1 MRIYQGRHNHNEGL
15 TQMLTNTEQRL
26 TAIREWLAQNNIDAL
41 LVPHEDEYLG
51 EYVPAH
57 NERLHWLT
65 GFTGSAGAA
74 VITQDKAAI
83 FVDGRY
89 TVQVTKEVPATLF
102 EYRHLIEEP
111 ALDWILESLPAQSKV
126 AIDPRMH
133 NANWLNQA
141 QAKLSAKHELAIL
154 ENNPIDELWSDRP
167 SPVVSQMIL
176 MPTESVG
183 QSSESKRKQIAE
195 IVVKAGADSAI
206 ITALDSVAWLLNI
219 RGLDVSRLPV
229 LLSHAILHSDAS
241 VEFFLDP
248 SRIPAEFDSH
258 VGQGVSVHHPESLQQ
273 QVEALSGKKVLVD
286 PVTSNSW
293 FKLVL
298 QNSGAEVISQADPC
312 LMPKAAKNAVEI
324 SGMKA
329 CHIRD
334 GVAMVK
340 FLTWLDAEVAVGN
353 LHNEAVLSD
362 TLEQFRREDPT
373 LKDLSFDTISAAGS
387 NAAMCHYN
395 HENQPKPGQLEM
407 NTLYLVDSGGQYLDG
422 TTDITRTIAI
432 GQPSKE
438 MIKQFTL
445 ALKGHIGV
453 ARARFPKGTRGYQ
466 IDTLARQHL
475 WAEGYDYDHGTGHGV
490 GHFLSVH
497 EGPQSISKR
506 QIDVPLVEGM
516 VLSNEPGYYRADAF
530 GIRIENLELV
540 VEIPTNGDFPVLT
553 FESLTRCPIDQR
565 NINVDMLTRPELAWL
580 NEYHEKVWNDISP
593 LVEGDVKEWL
603 RSATQPLTHS

>member
-1 MRIYQGRHNHNEGL
+1 
-15 TQMLTNTEQRL
+15 MLTTTEQRL
-26 TAIREWLAQNNIDAL
+26 TAIREWLAQHQIDAL

-74 VITQDKAAI
+74 VITQEKAAI

-89 TVQVTKEVPATLF
+89 TVQVTKQVPAELF

-111 ALDWILESLPAQSKV
+111 ALDWIKENVANGASI

-133 NANWLNQA
+133 SSAWLNAA
-141 QAKLSAKHELAIL
+141 QAKLAGAFELKIL
-154 ENNPIDELWSDRP
+154 DTNPIDQIWHDRP
-167 SPVVSQMIL
+167 EPFVSEVRL
-176 MPTESVG
+176 MPTDAVG
-183 QSSESKRKQIAE
+183 QSSESKRKEVAE
-195 IVVKAGADSAI
+195 LIKQAGADSAI
-206 ITALDSVAWLLNI
+206 ITALDSVCWLLNV

-248 SRIPAEFDSH
+248 ARLPADFESH
-258 VGQGVSVHHPESLQQ
+258 VGPGLSVHAPDQLQSRL
-273 QVEALSGKKVLVD
+273 EALQGKQVLLD
-286 PVTSNSW
+286 PAISNAW

-298 QNSGAEVISQADPC
+298 QNSGASVVSAADPC
-312 LMPKAAKNAVEI
+312 LMPKAAKNDVEI
-324 SGMKA
+324 AGMKA

-334 GVAMVK
+334 GVAMTK
-340 FLTWLDAEVAVGN
+340 FLCWLDSEVASGN
-353 LHNEAVLSD
+353 LHNEATLSD
-362 TLEQFRREDPT
+362 KLERFRKEDPT
-373 LKDLSFDTISAAGS
+373 LMDLSFDTISAAGS

-395 HENQPKPGQLEM
+395 HENQPEPGQLEM
-407 NTLYLVDSGGQYLDG
+407 DTLYLVDSGGQYLDG

-432 GQPSKE
+432 GQPSDE

-453 ARARFPKGTRGYQ
+453 ARARFPKSTRGYQ

-497 EGPQSISKR
+497 EGPASISKKHV
-506 QIDVPLVEGM
+506 DVPLLEGM

-540 VEIPTNGDFPVLT
+540 VEKQTSGDFPVLA
-553 FESLTRCPIDQR
+553 FESLTRCPIDTR
-565 NINVDMLTRPELAWL
+565 NINVNMLTRPELAWL
-580 NEYHEKVWNDISP
+580 NDYHQKVWDDISP
-593 LVEGDVKEWL
+593 LVEGEVKEWL
-603 RSATQPLTHS
+603 RAATQPLTHA

>member
-1 MRIYQGRHNHNEGL
+1 
-15 TQMLTNTEQRL
+15 MLTTTEQRL
-26 TAIREWLAQNNIDAL
+26 AAIREWLVQHDIDAL

-57 NERLHWLT
+57 NERLQWLT

-74 VITQDKAAI
+74 VITKDKAAM

-89 TVQVTKEVPATLF
+89 TVQVTKEVPSDLF

-111 ALDWILESLPAQSKV
+111 ALDWVKAQLSQGQTV

-133 NANWLNQA
+133 NSAWLSMA
-141 QAKLSAKHELAIL
+141 QSKLADVLQLKVLP
-154 ENNPIDELWSDRP
+154 NNPIDELWHDRP
-167 SPVVSQMIL
+167 EPVVSDVRL
-176 MPTESVG
+176 MPTEAVG
-183 QSSESKRKQIAE
+183 QSCQSKREE
-195 IVVKAGADSAI
+195 IGKLVAQSGADSAV
-206 ITALDSVAWLLNI
+206 ITALDSVCWLLNV

-229 LLSHAILHSDAS
+229 LLSHVILHADSTL
-241 VEFFLDP
+241 EYFLDP
-248 SRIPAEFDSH
+248 ARLPQDFDQH
-258 VGQGVSVHHPESLQQ
+258 VGSGVSVHHPESLQARL
-273 QVEALSGKKVLVD
+273 EALTDKKVLVD
-286 PVTSNSW
+286 PATSNAW

-298 QNSGAEVISQADPC
+298 QNSGAQVVNAADPC
-312 LMPKAAKNAVEI
+312 LMPKAAKNATEI
-324 SGMKA
+324 AGMKA

-334 GVAMVK
+334 GVAMTK
-340 FLTWLDAEVAVGN
+340 FLCWLDAEVAAGN
-353 LHNEAVLSD
+353 LHDEATLSD
-362 TLEQFRREDPT
+362 KLESFRKQDPT
-373 LKDLSFDTISAAGS
+373 LMDLSFDTISAAGG

-395 HENQPKPGQLEM
+395 HENQPHPGQLEL

-432 GQPSKE
+432 GQPSDE

-466 IDTLARQHL
+466 VDTLARQHL

-490 GHFLSVH
+490 GHFLNVH
-497 EGPQSISKR
+497 EGPASISKR
-506 QIDVPLVEGM
+506 QIDVPLTEGM

-540 VEIPTNGDFPVLT
+540 VETQTNGDFPVLS
-553 FESLTRCPIDQR
+553 FESLTRCPIDTR
-565 NINVDMLTRPELAWL
+565 NINVDMLTKPELTWL
-580 NEYHEKVWNDISP
+580 NDYHQKVWNEISP
-593 LVEGDVKEWL
+593 LVDGEVKAWL
-603 RSATQPLTHS
+603 EKATQPLHHS

>member
-1 MRIYQGRHNHNEGL
+1 MHNETL
-15 TQMLTNTEQRL
+15 SRVN
-26 TAIREWLAQNNIDAL
+26 AIREWLVQHNIDAL

-74 VITQDKAAI
+74 VITKDKAAI

-89 TVQVTKEVPATLF
+89 TVQVTKQVPGDLF

-111 ALDWILESLPAQSKV
+111 ALDWVLDNLPTNASV

-133 NANWLNQA
+133 SSAWLDMA
-141 QAKLSAKHELAIL
+141 QAKLAGKLELNIL
-154 ENNPIDELWSDRP
+154 TNNPIDELWHDRP
-167 SPVVSQMIL
+167 APVVSDVRL
-176 MPTESVG
+176 MPTEAVG
-183 QSSESKRKQIAE
+183 QSSESKRQEIAQL
-195 IVVKAGADSAI
+195 VKKAGADSAV
-206 ITALDSVAWLLNI
+206 ITALDSICWLLNV

-229 LLSHAILHSDAS
+229 LLSHAILHSDSS
-241 VEFFLDP
+241 VEYFLDP
-248 SRIPAEFDSH
+248 ARLPADFDAH
-258 VGQGVSVHHPESLQQ
+258 VGTGVTVHHPEALQSRL
-273 QVEALSGKKVLVD
+273 EAMTGKKVLVD
-286 PVTSNSW
+286 PAISNAW

-298 QNSGAEVISQADPC
+298 QNSGASVIAAADPC

-324 SGMKA
+324 AGMKA

-334 GVAMVK
+334 GVAMSK
-340 FLTWLDAEVAVGN
+340 FLCWLDAEVAAGN
-353 LHNEAVLSD
+353 LHDEA
-362 TLEQFRREDPT
+362 TLADKLEAFRSEDPT
-373 LKDLSFDTISAAGS
+373 LMDLSFDTISAAGG

-395 HENQPKPGQLEM
+395 HENQPEPGKLEL

-432 GQPSKE
+432 GQPSQE

-497 EGPQSISKR
+497 EGPASISKK
-506 QIDVPLVEGM
+506 QIDVPLLEGM

-540 VEIPTNGDFPVLT
+540 VETPTNGDFPVLS
-553 FESLTRCPIDQR
+553 FESLTRCPIDKR

-580 NEYHEKVWNDISP
+580 NDYHQKVWDEISP

-603 RSATQPLTHS
+603 RQATLPVAHS

>member
-1 MRIYQGRHNHNEGL
+1 MHNETL
-15 TQMLTNTEQRL
+15 SRVN
-26 TAIREWLAQNNIDAL
+26 AIREWLTQHNIDAL
-41 LVPHEDEYLG
+41 LIPHEDEYLG

-89 TVQVTKEVPATLF
+89 TVQVTKQVPNELF

-111 ALDWILESLPAQSKV
+111 ALDWIQDNLTADASV

-133 NANWLNQA
+133 SSAWLDMA
-141 QAKLSAKHELAIL
+141 QAKLAGKLELNIL
-154 ENNPIDELWSDRP
+154 SSNPIDALWHDRP
-167 SPVVSQMIL
+167 APVVSDVRL
-176 MPTESVG
+176 MPTEAVG
-183 QSSESKRKQIAE
+183 QSSESKRKEIAQL
-195 IVVKAGADSAI
+195 VTKAGADSAV
-206 ITALDSVAWLLNI
+206 ITALDSICWLLNV

-229 LLSHAILHSDAS
+229 LLSHAILHADSS
-241 VEFFLDP
+241 VEYFLDP
-248 SRIPAEFDSH
+248 ARLPAEFAAH
-258 VGQGVSVHHPESLQQ
+258 VGTGVTVHHPEALQSRL
-273 QVEALSGKKVLVD
+273 EAMSGKKVLLD
-286 PVTSNSW
+286 PAISNAW

-298 QNSGAEVISQADPC
+298 QNAGASVIAAADPC
-312 LMPKAAKNAVEI
+312 LMSKAAKNEVEI
-324 SGMKA
+324 AGMKA

-334 GVAMVK
+334 GVAMSK
-340 FLTWLDAEVAVGN
+340 FLCWLDAEVATGN
-353 LHNEAVLSD
+353 LHDEA
-362 TLEQFRREDPT
+362 TLADRLEAFRKEDPT
-373 LKDLSFDTISAAGS
+373 LMDLSFDTISAAGG

-395 HENQPKPGQLEM
+395 HENQPEPGKLEL

-432 GQPSKE
+432 GQPSAE
-438 MIKQFTL
+438 MLKQFTL

-497 EGPQSISKR
+497 EGPASISKK
-506 QIDVPLVEGM
+506 QIDVPLTEGM

-540 VEIPTNGDFPVLT
+540 VETPTNGDFPVLS
-553 FESLTRCPIDQR
+553 FESLTRCPIDKR

-580 NEYHEKVWNDISP
+580 NDYHQKVWEQISP
-593 LVEGDVKEWL
+593 LVEGEVKEWL
-603 RSATQPLTHS
+603 REATLPLAYS

>member
-1 MRIYQGRHNHNEGL
+1 MHNDTLSRVN
-15 TQMLTNTEQRL
+15 
-26 TAIREWLAQNNIDAL
+26 AIREWLAQHNIDAL
-41 LVPHEDEYLG
+41 LIPHEDEYLG

-74 VITQDKAAI
+74 VITQHKAAI

-89 TVQVTKEVPATLF
+89 TVQVTKQVPNELF

-111 ALDWILESLPAQSKV
+111 ALDWIQDNLTANASV

-133 NANWLNQA
+133 SSAWLDMA
-141 QAKLSAKHELAIL
+141 QAKLAGKLELNIL
-154 ENNPIDELWSDRP
+154 SSNPIDELWHDRP
-167 SPVVSQMIL
+167 APVVSDVRL
-176 MPTESVG
+176 MPTEAVG
-183 QSSESKRKQIAE
+183 QSSESKRKEIAQL
-195 IVVKAGADSAI
+195 VAKAGADSAV
-206 ITALDSVAWLLNI
+206 ITALDSICWLLNV

-229 LLSHAILHSDAS
+229 LLSHAILHVDSS
-241 VEFFLDP
+241 VEYFLDP
-248 SRIPAEFDSH
+248 ARLPAEFAAH
-258 VGQGVSVHHPESLQQ
+258 VGTGVTVHHPEALQSRLE
-273 QVEALSGKKVLVD
+273 VMSGKKVLLD
-286 PVTSNSW
+286 PAISNAW

-298 QNSGAEVISQADPC
+298 QNAGASVIAAADPC
-312 LMPKAAKNAVEI
+312 LMPKAAKNEVEI
-324 SGMKA
+324 AGMKA

-334 GVAMVK
+334 GVAMSK
-340 FLTWLDAEVAVGN
+340 FLCWLDAEVAAGN
-353 LHNEAVLSD
+353 LHDEA
-362 TLEQFRREDPT
+362 TLADRLEAFRKEDPT
-373 LKDLSFDTISAAGS
+373 LMDLSFDTISAAGG

-395 HENQPKPGQLEM
+395 HENQPEPGKLEL

-432 GQPSKE
+432 GQPSAE

-497 EGPQSISKR
+497 EGPASISKK
-506 QIDVPLVEGM
+506 QIDVPLTEGM

-540 VEIPTNGDFPVLT
+540 VETPTNGDFPVLS
-553 FESLTRCPIDQR
+553 FESLTRCPIDKR

-580 NEYHEKVWNDISP
+580 NDYHQKVWEQISP
-593 LVEGDVKEWL
+593 LVEGEVKEWL
-603 RSATQPLTHS
+603 REATLPLAHS

>member
-1 MRIYQGRHNHNEGL
+1 MHND
-15 TQMLTNTEQRL
+15 TQSRVN
-26 TAIREWLAQNNIDAL
+26 AIREWLAQHNIDAL

-74 VITQDKAAI
+74 VITKDKAAI

-89 TVQVTKEVPATLF
+89 TVQVTKQVPADLF

-111 ALDWILESLPAQSKV
+111 ALDWIKDHLANGASV

-133 NANWLNQA
+133 NSAWLDMA
-141 QAKLSAKHELAIL
+141 QAKLAGSLELKIL
-154 ENNPIDELWSDRP
+154 DSNPIDELWHDRP
-167 SPVVSQMIL
+167 APVVSDVRL
-176 MPTESVG
+176 MATEAVG
-183 QSSESKRKQIAE
+183 QSSESKRQEIAE
-195 IVVKAGADSAI
+195 LVKKAGADSAV
-206 ITALDSVAWLLNI
+206 ITALDSICWLLNV

-229 LLSHAILHSDAS
+229 LLSHAILHSDSS
-241 VEFFLDP
+241 VEYFLDP
-248 SRIPAEFDSH
+248 ARLPAEFDAH
-258 VGQGVSVHHPESLQQ
+258 VGSGVTVHHPEALQARL
-273 QVEALSGKKVLVD
+273 ETLTGKNVLVD
-286 PVTSNSW
+286 PATSNAW

-298 QNSGAEVISQADPC
+298 QNAGASVVSKADPC
-312 LMPKAAKNAVEI
+312 LMPKAAKNPVEI
-324 SGMKA
+324 AGMKA

-334 GVAMVK
+334 GVAMSK
-340 FLTWLDAEVAVGN
+340 FLSWLDAEVVAGN
-353 LHNEAVLSD
+353 LHDEA
-362 TLEQFRREDPT
+362 TLADKLEAFRSEDPT
-373 LKDLSFDTISAAGS
+373 LMDLSFDTISAAGG

-395 HENQPKPGQLEM
+395 HENQPEPGKLEL

-432 GQPSKE
+432 GQPSQE

-497 EGPQSISKR
+497 EGPASISKK
-506 QIDVPLVEGM
+506 QIDVPLTEGM

-540 VEIPTNGDFPVLT
+540 VETPTNGDFPVLS
-553 FESLTRCPIDQR
+553 FESLTRCPIDKR

-580 NEYHEKVWNDISP
+580 NDYHQKVWDEISP
-593 LVEGDVKEWL
+593 LVESDVKEWL
-603 RSATQPLTHS
+603 RQATLPVAHS

>member
-1 MRIYQGRHNHNEGL
+1 MHNETL
-15 TQMLTNTEQRL
+15 SRVN
-26 TAIREWLAQNNIDAL
+26 AIREWLIQHNIDAL

-74 VITQDKAAI
+74 VITKDKAAI

-89 TVQVTKEVPATLF
+89 TVQVTKQVPGDLF

-111 ALDWILESLPAQSKV
+111 ALDWVLDNLPTNASV

-133 NANWLNQA
+133 SSAWLDMA
-141 QAKLSAKHELAIL
+141 QAKLAGKLELNIL
-154 ENNPIDELWSDRP
+154 TNNPIDELWHDRP
-167 SPVVSQMIL
+167 APVVSDVCL
-176 MPTESVG
+176 MPTEAVG
-183 QSSESKRKQIAE
+183 QSSESKRQEIAQL
-195 IVVKAGADSAI
+195 VKKAGADSAV
-206 ITALDSVAWLLNI
+206 ITALDSICWLLNV

-229 LLSHAILHSDAS
+229 LLSHAILHSDSS
-241 VEFFLDP
+241 VEYFLDP
-248 SRIPAEFDSH
+248 ARLPAEFDAH
-258 VGQGVSVHHPESLQQ
+258 VGSGVTVHHPEALQARL
-273 QVEALSGKKVLVD
+273 ETLTGKNVLVD
-286 PVTSNSW
+286 PATSNAW

-298 QNSGAEVISQADPC
+298 QNSGASVIAAADPC

-324 SGMKA
+324 AGMKA

-334 GVAMVK
+334 GVAMSK
-340 FLTWLDAEVAVGN
+340 FLCWLDAEVAAGN
-353 LHNEAVLSD
+353 LHDEA
-362 TLEQFRREDPT
+362 TLADKLEAFRSEDPT
-373 LKDLSFDTISAAGS
+373 LMDLSFDTISAAGG

-395 HENQPKPGQLEM
+395 HENQPEPGKLEL

-432 GQPSKE
+432 GQPSSE
-438 MIKQFTL
+438 MKKQFTL

-490 GHFLSVH
+490 GHFLGVH
-497 EGPQSISKR
+497 EGPASISKK
-506 QIDVPLVEGM
+506 QIDVPLTEGM

-540 VEIPTNGDFPVLT
+540 VETPTNGDFPVLS
-553 FESLTRCPIDQR
+553 FESLTRCPIDKR

-580 NEYHEKVWNDISP
+580 NDYHQKVWDEISP

-603 RSATQPLTHS
+603 RQATLPLAHS

>member
-1 MRIYQGRHNHNEGL
+1 MHNETL
-15 TQMLTNTEQRL
+15 SRVN
-26 TAIREWLAQNNIDAL
+26 AIREWLIQHNIDAL

-74 VITQDKAAI
+74 VITKDKAAI

-89 TVQVTKEVPATLF
+89 TVQVTKQVPGDLF

-111 ALDWILESLPAQSKV
+111 ALDWVLDNLPTNASV

-133 NANWLNQA
+133 SSAWLDMA
-141 QAKLSAKHELAIL
+141 QAKLAGKLELNIL
-154 ENNPIDELWSDRP
+154 TNNPIDELWRDRP
-167 SPVVSQMIL
+167 APVVSDVRL
-176 MPTESVG
+176 MPTEAVG
-183 QSSESKRKQIAE
+183 QSSESKRQEIAQL
-195 IVVKAGADSAI
+195 VKKAGADSAV
-206 ITALDSVAWLLNI
+206 ITALDSICWLLNV

-229 LLSHAILHSDAS
+229 LLSHAILHSDSS
-241 VEFFLDP
+241 VEYFLDP
-248 SRIPAEFDSH
+248 ARQPADFDAH
-258 VGQGVSVHHPESLQQ
+258 VGTGVTVHHPEALQSRL
-273 QVEALSGKKVLVD
+273 EAMTGKKVLVD
-286 PVTSNSW
+286 PAISNAW

-298 QNSGAEVISQADPC
+298 QNSGASVIAAADPC

-324 SGMKA
+324 AGMKA

-334 GVAMVK
+334 GVTMSK
-340 FLTWLDAEVAVGN
+340 FLCWLDAEVAAGN
-353 LHNEAVLSD
+353 LHDEA
-362 TLEQFRREDPT
+362 TLADKLEAFRSEDPK
-373 LKDLSFDTISAAGS
+373 LMDLSFDTISAAGG

-395 HENQPKPGQLEM
+395 HENQPEPGKLEL

-432 GQPSKE
+432 GQPSSE
-438 MIKQFTL
+438 MKKQFTL

-497 EGPQSISKR
+497 EGPASISKK
-506 QIDVPLVEGM
+506 QIDVPLTEGM

-540 VEIPTNGDFPVLT
+540 VETPTNGDFPVLS
-553 FESLTRCPIDQR
+553 FESLTRCPIDKR

-580 NEYHEKVWNDISP
+580 NDYHQKVWDEISP

-603 RSATQPLTHS
+603 RQATLPVAHS

>member
-1 MRIYQGRHNHNEGL
+1 MHND
-15 TQMLTNTEQRL
+15 TQSRVN
-26 TAIREWLAQNNIDAL
+26 AIREWLAQHNIDAL

-74 VITQDKAAI
+74 VITKDKAAI

-89 TVQVTKEVPATLF
+89 TVQVTKQVPADLF

-111 ALDWILESLPAQSKV
+111 ALDWIKDHLANGASV

-133 NANWLNQA
+133 NSAWLDMA
-141 QAKLSAKHELAIL
+141 QAKLAGTLELKIL
-154 ENNPIDELWSDRP
+154 DSNPIDELWHDRP
-167 SPVVSQMIL
+167 APVVSDVRL
-176 MPTESVG
+176 MATETVG
-183 QSSESKRKQIAE
+183 QSSESKRQEIAE
-195 IVVKAGADSAI
+195 LVKKAGADSAV
-206 ITALDSVAWLLNI
+206 ITALDSICWLLNV

-229 LLSHAILHSDAS
+229 LLSHAILHSDSS
-241 VEFFLDP
+241 VEYFLDP
-248 SRIPAEFDSH
+248 ARLPAEFDAH
-258 VGQGVSVHHPESLQQ
+258 VGAGVTVHHPEALQARL
-273 QVEALSGKKVLVD
+273 ENLTGKNVLVD
-286 PVTSNSW
+286 PATSNAW

-298 QNSGAEVISQADPC
+298 QNAGASVVSKADPC

-324 SGMKA
+324 AGMKA

-334 GVAMVK
+334 GVAMSK
-340 FLTWLDAEVAVGN
+340 FLSWLDAEVVAGN
-353 LHNEAVLSD
+353 LHDEA
-362 TLEQFRREDPT
+362 TLADKLEAFRSEDPI
-373 LKDLSFDTISAAGS
+373 LMDLSFDTISAAGG

-395 HENQPKPGQLEM
+395 HENQPEPGKLEL

-432 GQPSKE
+432 GQPSQE

-497 EGPQSISKR
+497 EGPASISKK
-506 QIDVPLVEGM
+506 QIDVPLTEGM

-540 VEIPTNGDFPVLT
+540 VETPTNGDFPVLS
-553 FESLTRCPIDQR
+553 FESLTRCPIDKR

-580 NEYHEKVWNDISP
+580 NDYHQKVWDEISP

-603 RSATQPLTHS
+603 RQATLPVAHS

>member
-1 MRIYQGRHNHNEGL
+1 MHNDTLSRVN
-15 TQMLTNTEQRL
+15 
-26 TAIREWLAQNNIDAL
+26 AIREWLTQHNIDAL
-41 LVPHEDEYLG
+41 LIPHEDEYLG

-89 TVQVTKEVPATLF
+89 TVQVTKQVPSELF

-111 ALDWILESLPAQSKV
+111 ALDWIQDNLITNASV

-133 NANWLNQA
+133 SSAWLDMA
-141 QAKLSAKHELAIL
+141 QAKLAGKLELNIL
-154 ENNPIDELWSDRP
+154 SSNPIDELWHDRP
-167 SPVVSQMIL
+167 APVVSDVRL
-176 MPTESVG
+176 MPTEAVG
-183 QSSESKRKQIAE
+183 QSSESKRKEIAQL
-195 IVVKAGADSAI
+195 VAKTGADSAV
-206 ITALDSVAWLLNI
+206 ITALDSICWLLNV

-229 LLSHAILHSDAS
+229 LLSHAILHADSS
-241 VEFFLDP
+241 VEYFLDP
-248 SRIPAEFDSH
+248 ARLPAEFEAH
-258 VGQGVSVHHPESLQQ
+258 VGTGVTVHHPEALQSRL
-273 QVEALSGKKVLVD
+273 EAMSGKKVLLD
-286 PVTSNSW
+286 PAISNAW

-298 QNSGAEVISQADPC
+298 QNAGASVIAAADPC
-312 LMPKAAKNAVEI
+312 LMPKAAKNEVEI
-324 SGMKA
+324 AGMKA

-334 GVAMVK
+334 GVAMSK
-340 FLTWLDAEVAVGN
+340 FLCWLDAEVATGN
-353 LHNEAVLSD
+353 LHDEA
-362 TLEQFRREDPT
+362 TLADRLEAFRKEDPT
-373 LKDLSFDTISAAGS
+373 LMDLSFDTISAAGG

-395 HENQPKPGQLEM
+395 HENQPEPGKLEL

-432 GQPSKE
+432 GQPSAE

-497 EGPQSISKR
+497 EGPASISKK
-506 QIDVPLVEGM
+506 QIDVPLTEGM

-540 VEIPTNGDFPVLT
+540 VETPTNGDFPVLS
-553 FESLTRCPIDQR
+553 FESLTRCPIDKR

-580 NEYHEKVWNDISP
+580 NDYHQKVWEQISP
-593 LVEGDVKEWL
+593 LVEGEVKEWL
-603 RSATQPLTHS
+603 REATLPLAHS

>member
-1 MRIYQGRHNHNEGL
+1 MHND
-15 TQMLTNTEQRL
+15 TQSRVN
-26 TAIREWLAQNNIDAL
+26 AIREWLAQHNIDAL

-74 VITQDKAAI
+74 VITKDKAAI

-89 TVQVTKEVPATLF
+89 TVQVTKQVPADLF

-111 ALDWILESLPAQSKV
+111 ALDWIKDHLANGASV

-133 NANWLNQA
+133 NSAWLDMA
-141 QAKLSAKHELAIL
+141 QAKLAGALELKIL
-154 ENNPIDELWSDRP
+154 ASNPIDELWHDRP
-167 SPVVSQMIL
+167 APVVSDVRL
-176 MPTESVG
+176 MATEAVG
-183 QSSESKRKQIAE
+183 QSSESKRQEIAE
-195 IVVKAGADSAI
+195 LVKKTGADSAV
-206 ITALDSVAWLLNI
+206 ITALDSICWLLNV

-229 LLSHAILHSDAS
+229 LLSHAILHSDSS
-241 VEFFLDP
+241 VEYFLEP
-248 SRIPAEFDSH
+248 ARLPAEFDAH
-258 VGQGVSVHHPESLQQ
+258 VGSGVTVHHPEALQARL
-273 QVEALSGKKVLVD
+273 ETLTGKNVLVD
-286 PVTSNSW
+286 PATSNAW

-298 QNSGAEVISQADPC
+298 QNAGASVVSKADPC

-324 SGMKA
+324 AGMKA

-334 GVAMVK
+334 GVAMSK
-340 FLTWLDAEVAVGN
+340 FLSWLDAEVVAGN
-353 LHNEAVLSD
+353 LHDEA
-362 TLEQFRREDPT
+362 TLADKLEAFRSEDPT
-373 LKDLSFDTISAAGS
+373 LMDLSFDTISAAGG

-395 HENQPKPGQLEM
+395 HENQPEPGKLEL

-432 GQPSKE
+432 GQPSQE

-497 EGPQSISKR
+497 EGPASISKK
-506 QIDVPLVEGM
+506 QIDVPLTEGM

-540 VEIPTNGDFPVLT
+540 VETPTNGDFPVLS
-553 FESLTRCPIDQR
+553 FQSLTRCPIDKR

-580 NEYHEKVWNDISP
+580 NDYHQKVWDEISP

-603 RSATQPLTHS
+603 RQATLPVAHS

>member
-1 MRIYQGRHNHNEGL
+1 MHND
-15 TQMLTNTEQRL
+15 TQSRVN
-26 TAIREWLAQNNIDAL
+26 AIREWLAQHNIDAL

-74 VITQDKAAI
+74 VITKDKAAI

-89 TVQVTKEVPATLF
+89 TVQVTKQVPADLF

-111 ALDWILESLPAQSKV
+111 ALDWIKDHLANGASV

-133 NANWLNQA
+133 NSAWLDMA
-141 QAKLSAKHELAIL
+141 QAKLAGSLELKIL
-154 ENNPIDELWSDRP
+154 DSNPIDELWHDRP
-167 SPVVSQMIL
+167 APVVSDVRL
-176 MPTESVG
+176 MATEAVG
-183 QSSESKRKQIAE
+183 QSSESKRQEIAE
-195 IVVKAGADSAI
+195 LVKKAGADSAV
-206 ITALDSVAWLLNI
+206 ITALDSICWLLNV

-229 LLSHAILHSDAS
+229 LLSHAILHSDSS
-241 VEFFLDP
+241 VEYFLDP
-248 SRIPAEFDSH
+248 ARLPTEFDAH
-258 VGQGVSVHHPESLQQ
+258 VGSGVTVHHPETLQARL
-273 QVEALSGKKVLVD
+273 ETLTGKNVLVD
-286 PVTSNSW
+286 PATSNAW

-298 QNSGAEVISQADPC
+298 QNAGASVVSKADPC

-324 SGMKA
+324 AGMKA

-334 GVAMVK
+334 GVAMSK
-340 FLTWLDAEVAVGN
+340 FLSWLDAEVVAGN
-353 LHNEAVLSD
+353 LHDEA
-362 TLEQFRREDPT
+362 TLADKLEAFRSEDPT
-373 LKDLSFDTISAAGS
+373 LMDLSFDTISAAGG

-395 HENQPKPGQLEM
+395 HENQPEPGKLEL

-432 GQPSKE
+432 GQPSQE

-497 EGPQSISKR
+497 EGPASISKK
-506 QIDVPLVEGM
+506 QIDVPLTEGM

-540 VEIPTNGDFPVLT
+540 VETPTNGDFPVLS
-553 FESLTRCPIDQR
+553 FESLTRCPIDKR
-565 NINVDMLTRPELAWL
+565 NINGDMLTRPELAWL
-580 NEYHEKVWNDISP
+580 NDYHQKVWDEISP

-603 RSATQPLTHS
+603 RQATLPVAHS

>member
-1 MRIYQGRHNHNEGL
+1 MHNDTLSRVN
-15 TQMLTNTEQRL
+15 
-26 TAIREWLAQNNIDAL
+26 AIREWLAQHNIDAL
-41 LVPHEDEYLG
+41 LIPHEDEYLG

-89 TVQVTKEVPATLF
+89 TVQVTKQVPNELF

-111 ALDWILESLPAQSKV
+111 ALDWIQDNLTANTSV

-133 NANWLNQA
+133 SSAWLDMA
-141 QAKLSAKHELAIL
+141 QAKLAGKLELNIL
-154 ENNPIDELWSDRP
+154 SSNPIDALWHDRP
-167 SPVVSQMIL
+167 APVVSDVRL
-176 MPTESVG
+176 MPTEAVG
-183 QSSESKRKQIAE
+183 QSSESKRKEIAQL
-195 IVVKAGADSAI
+195 VTKAGADSAV
-206 ITALDSVAWLLNI
+206 ITALDSICWLLNV

-229 LLSHAILHSDAS
+229 LLSHAILHADSS
-241 VEFFLDP
+241 VEYFLDP
-248 SRIPAEFDSH
+248 ARLPAEFAAH
-258 VGQGVSVHHPESLQQ
+258 VGTGVTVHHPEALQSRL
-273 QVEALSGKKVLVD
+273 EAMSGKKVLLD
-286 PVTSNSW
+286 PAISNAW

-298 QNSGAEVISQADPC
+298 QNAGASVIAAADPC
-312 LMPKAAKNAVEI
+312 LMPKAAKNEVEI
-324 SGMKA
+324 AGMKA

-334 GVAMVK
+334 GVAMSK
-340 FLTWLDAEVAVGN
+340 FLCWLDAEVAAGN
-353 LHNEAVLSD
+353 LHDEA
-362 TLEQFRREDPT
+362 TLADRLEAFRKEDPT
-373 LKDLSFDTISAAGS
+373 LMDLSFDTISAAGG

-395 HENQPKPGQLEM
+395 HENQPEPGKLEL

-432 GQPSKE
+432 GQPSAE

-497 EGPQSISKR
+497 EGPASISKK
-506 QIDVPLVEGM
+506 QIDVPLTEGM

-540 VEIPTNGDFPVLT
+540 VETPTNGDFPVLS
-553 FESLTRCPIDQR
+553 FESLTRCPIDKR

-580 NEYHEKVWNDISP
+580 NDYHQKVWEQISP
-593 LVEGDVKEWL
+593 LVEGEVKEWL
-603 RSATQPLTHS
+603 REATLPLAHS

>member
-1 MRIYQGRHNHNEGL
+1 MHNDTLSRVN
-15 TQMLTNTEQRL
+15 
-26 TAIREWLAQNNIDAL
+26 AIREWLAQHNIDAL
-41 LVPHEDEYLG
+41 LIPHEDEYLG

-89 TVQVTKEVPATLF
+89 TVQVTKQVPNELF

-111 ALDWILESLPAQSKV
+111 ALDWIQDNLTANASV

-133 NANWLNQA
+133 SSAWLDMA
-141 QAKLSAKHELAIL
+141 QAKLAGKLELNIL
-154 ENNPIDELWSDRP
+154 SSNPIDALWHDRP
-167 SPVVSQMIL
+167 APVVSDVRL
-176 MPTESVG
+176 MPTEAVG
-183 QSSESKRKQIAE
+183 QSSESKRKEIAQL
-195 IVVKAGADSAI
+195 VTKAGADSAV
-206 ITALDSVAWLLNI
+206 ITALDSICWLLNV

-229 LLSHAILHSDAS
+229 LLSHAILHADSS
-241 VEFFLDP
+241 VEYFLDP
-248 SRIPAEFDSH
+248 ARLPAEFAAH
-258 VGQGVSVHHPESLQQ
+258 VGTGVTVHHPEALQSRL
-273 QVEALSGKKVLVD
+273 EAMSGKKVLLD
-286 PVTSNSW
+286 PAISNAW

-298 QNSGAEVISQADPC
+298 QNAGASVIAAADPC
-312 LMPKAAKNAVEI
+312 LMPKAAKNEVEI
-324 SGMKA
+324 AGMKA

-334 GVAMVK
+334 GVAMSK
-340 FLTWLDAEVAVGN
+340 FLCWLDAEVAAGN
-353 LHNEAVLSD
+353 LHDEA
-362 TLEQFRREDPT
+362 TLADRLEAFRKEDPT
-373 LKDLSFDTISAAGS
+373 LMDLSFDTISAAGG

-395 HENQPKPGQLEM
+395 HENQPEPGKLEL

-432 GQPSKE
+432 GQPSAE

-497 EGPQSISKR
+497 EGPASISKK
-506 QIDVPLVEGM
+506 QIDVPLTEGM

-540 VEIPTNGDFPVLT
+540 VETPTNGDFPVLS
-553 FESLTRCPIDQR
+553 FESLTRCPIDKR

-580 NEYHEKVWNDISP
+580 NDYHQKVWEQISP
-593 LVEGDVKEWL
+593 LVDGEVKEWL
-603 RSATQPLTHS
+603 REATLPLAYS

>member
-1 MRIYQGRHNHNEGL
+1 MHND
-15 TQMLTNTEQRL
+15 TQSRVN
-26 TAIREWLAQNNIDAL
+26 AIREWLAQHNIDAL

-74 VITQDKAAI
+74 VITKDKAAI

-89 TVQVTKEVPATLF
+89 TVQVTKQVPADLF

-111 ALDWILESLPAQSKV
+111 ALGWIKDHLANGASV

-133 NANWLNQA
+133 NSAWLDMA
-141 QAKLSAKHELAIL
+141 QAKLAGSLELKIL
-154 ENNPIDELWSDRP
+154 DSNPIDELWHDRP
-167 SPVVSQMIL
+167 APVVSDVRL
-176 MPTESVG
+176 MATEAVG
-183 QSSESKRKQIAE
+183 QSSESKRQEIAE
-195 IVVKAGADSAI
+195 LVKKAGADSAV
-206 ITALDSVAWLLNI
+206 ITALDSICWLLNV

-229 LLSHAILHSDAS
+229 LLSHAILHSDSS
-241 VEFFLDP
+241 VEYFLDP
-248 SRIPAEFDSH
+248 TRLPAEFDAH
-258 VGQGVSVHHPESLQQ
+258 VGSGVTVHHPEALQARL
-273 QVEALSGKKVLVD
+273 ETLTGKNVLVD
-286 PVTSNSW
+286 PATSNAW

-298 QNSGAEVISQADPC
+298 QNAGASVVSKADPC

-324 SGMKA
+324 AGMKA

-334 GVAMVK
+334 GVAMSK
-340 FLTWLDAEVAVGN
+340 FLSWLDAEVVAGN
-353 LHNEAVLSD
+353 LHDEA
-362 TLEQFRREDPT
+362 TLADKLEAFRSEDPT
-373 LKDLSFDTISAAGS
+373 LMDLSFDTISAAGG

-395 HENQPKPGQLEM
+395 HENQPEPGKLEL

-432 GQPSKE
+432 GQPSQE

-497 EGPQSISKR
+497 EGPASISKK
-506 QIDVPLVEGM
+506 QIDVPLTEGM

-540 VEIPTNGDFPVLT
+540 VETPTNGDFPVLS
-553 FESLTRCPIDQR
+553 FESLTRCPIDKR

-580 NEYHEKVWNDISP
+580 NDYHQKVWDEISP

-603 RSATQPLTHS
+603 RQATLPVAHS

>member
-1 MRIYQGRHNHNEGL
+1 MHNDTLSRVN
-15 TQMLTNTEQRL
+15 
-26 TAIREWLAQNNIDAL
+26 AIREWLTQHNIDAL
-41 LVPHEDEYLG
+41 LIPHEDEYLG

-74 VITQDKAAI
+74 VITKDKAAI

-89 TVQVTKEVPATLF
+89 TVQVTKQVPSDLF

-111 ALDWILESLPAQSKV
+111 ALDWIQDHLTANASV

-133 NANWLNQA
+133 SSAWLDMA
-141 QAKLSAKHELAIL
+141 QAKLAGKLELNIL
-154 ENNPIDELWSDRP
+154 SSNPIDELWHDRP
-167 SPVVSQMIL
+167 APVVSDVRL
-176 MPTESVG
+176 MPTEAVG
-183 QSSESKRKQIAE
+183 QSSESKRKEIAQL
-195 IVVKAGADSAI
+195 VAKAGADSAV
-206 ITALDSVAWLLNI
+206 ITALDSICWLLNV

-229 LLSHAILHSDAS
+229 LLSHLILHADSS
-241 VEFFLDP
+241 VEYFLDP
-248 SRIPAEFDSH
+248 ARLSAEFAAH
-258 VGQGVSVHHPESLQQ
+258 VGTGVTVHHPEALQSRL
-273 QVEALSGKKVLVD
+273 EAMSGKKVLLD
-286 PVTSNSW
+286 PAISNAW

-298 QNSGAEVISQADPC
+298 QNAGASVIAAADPC
-312 LMPKAAKNAVEI
+312 LMPKAAKNEVEI
-324 SGMKA
+324 AGMKA

-334 GVAMVK
+334 GVAMSK
-340 FLTWLDAEVAVGN
+340 FLCWLDAEVAAGN
-353 LHNEAVLSD
+353 LHDEA
-362 TLEQFRREDPT
+362 TLADRLEAFRKEDPT
-373 LKDLSFDTISAAGS
+373 LMDLSFDTISAAGG

-395 HENQPKPGQLEM
+395 HENQPEPGKLDL

-432 GQPSKE
+432 GQPSAE

-497 EGPQSISKR
+497 EGPASISKK
-506 QIDVPLVEGM
+506 QIDVPLTEGM

-540 VEIPTNGDFPVLT
+540 VETPTNGDFPVLS
-553 FESLTRCPIDQR
+553 FESLTRCPIDKR

-580 NEYHEKVWNDISP
+580 NDYHQKVWEQISP
-593 LVEGDVKEWL
+593 LVEGEVKEWL
-603 RSATQPLTHS
+603 REATLPLAHS

>member
-1 MRIYQGRHNHNEGL
+1 MHNDTLSRVN
-15 TQMLTNTEQRL
+15 
-26 TAIREWLAQNNIDAL
+26 AIREWLAQHNIDAL
-41 LVPHEDEYLG
+41 LIPHEDEYLG

-89 TVQVTKEVPATLF
+89 TVQVTKQVPSELF

-111 ALDWILESLPAQSKV
+111 ALDWIQDNLTSNASV

-133 NANWLNQA
+133 SSAWLDMA
-141 QAKLSAKHELAIL
+141 QAKLAGKLELNIL
-154 ENNPIDELWSDRP
+154 SSNPIDALWHDRP
-167 SPVVSQMIL
+167 APVVSDVRL
-176 MPTESVG
+176 MPTEAVG
-183 QSSESKRKQIAE
+183 QSSESKRKEIAQL
-195 IVVKAGADSAI
+195 VAKAGADSAV
-206 ITALDSVAWLLNI
+206 ITALDSICWLLNV

-229 LLSHAILHSDAS
+229 LLSHAILHADSS
-241 VEFFLDP
+241 VEYFLDP
-248 SRIPAEFDSH
+248 ARLPAEFAAH
-258 VGQGVSVHHPESLQQ
+258 VGTGVTVHHPEALQSRL
-273 QVEALSGKKVLVD
+273 EAMSGKKVLLD
-286 PVTSNSW
+286 PAISNAW

-298 QNSGAEVISQADPC
+298 QNAGASVIAAADPC
-312 LMPKAAKNAVEI
+312 LMPKAAKNEVEI
-324 SGMKA
+324 AGMKA

-334 GVAMVK
+334 GVAMSK
-340 FLTWLDAEVAVGN
+340 FLCWLDAEVAAGN
-353 LHNEAVLSD
+353 LHDEA
-362 TLEQFRREDPT
+362 TLADRLEAFRKEDPT
-373 LKDLSFDTISAAGS
+373 LMDLSFDTISAAGG

-395 HENQPKPGQLEM
+395 HENQPEPGKLEL

-432 GQPSKE
+432 GQPSAE

-497 EGPQSISKR
+497 EGPASISKK
-506 QIDVPLVEGM
+506 QIDVPLTEGM

-540 VEIPTNGDFPVLT
+540 VETPTNGDFPVLS
-553 FESLTRCPIDQR
+553 FESLTRCPIDKR

-580 NEYHEKVWNDISP
+580 NDYHQKVWEQISP
-593 LVEGDVKEWL
+593 LVDGEVKEWL
-603 RSATQPLTHS
+603 REATLPLAHS

>member
-1 MRIYQGRHNHNEGL
+1 MHNETL
-15 TQMLTNTEQRL
+15 SRVN
-26 TAIREWLAQNNIDAL
+26 AIREWLIQHNIDAL

-74 VITQDKAAI
+74 VITKDKAAI

-89 TVQVTKEVPATLF
+89 TVQVTKQVPGDLF

-111 ALDWILESLPAQSKV
+111 ALDWVLDNLPTKASV

-133 NANWLNQA
+133 SSAWLDMA
-141 QAKLSAKHELAIL
+141 QAKLAGKLELNIL
-154 ENNPIDELWSDRP
+154 TNNPIDELWHDRP
-167 SPVVSQMIL
+167 APVVSDVRL
-176 MPTESVG
+176 MPTEAVG
-183 QSSESKRKQIAE
+183 QSSESKRQEIAQL
-195 IVVKAGADSAI
+195 VKKAGADSAV
-206 ITALDSVAWLLNI
+206 ITALDSICWLLNV

-229 LLSHAILHSDAS
+229 LLSHAILHSDSS
-241 VEFFLDP
+241 VEYFLDP
-248 SRIPAEFDSH
+248 ARLPADFDAH
-258 VGQGVSVHHPESLQQ
+258 VGTSVTVHHPEALQSRL
-273 QVEALSGKKVLVD
+273 EAMTGKKVLVD
-286 PVTSNSW
+286 PAISNAW

-298 QNSGAEVISQADPC
+298 QNSGASVIAAADPC

-324 SGMKA
+324 AGMKA

-334 GVAMVK
+334 GVAMSK
-340 FLTWLDAEVAVGN
+340 FLCWLDAEVAAGN
-353 LHNEAVLSD
+353 LHDEA
-362 TLEQFRREDPT
+362 TLADKLEAFRSEDPT
-373 LKDLSFDTISAAGS
+373 LMDLSFDTISAAGG

-395 HENQPKPGQLEM
+395 HENQPEPGKLEL

-432 GQPSKE
+432 GQPSQE

-497 EGPQSISKR
+497 EGPASISKK
-506 QIDVPLVEGM
+506 QIDVPLTEGM

-540 VEIPTNGDFPVLT
+540 VETPTNGDFPVLS
-553 FESLTRCPIDQR
+553 FESLTRCPIDKR

-580 NEYHEKVWNDISP
+580 NDYHQKVWDEISP

-603 RSATQPLTHS
+603 RQATLPVAHS

>member
-1 MRIYQGRHNHNEGL
+1 MHND
-15 TQMLTNTEQRL
+15 TQSRVN
-26 TAIREWLAQNNIDAL
+26 AIREWLAQHNIDAL

-74 VITQDKAAI
+74 VITKDKAAI

-89 TVQVTKEVPATLF
+89 TVQVTKQVPADLF

-111 ALDWILESLPAQSKV
+111 ALDWIKDHLANGASV

-133 NANWLNQA
+133 NSAWLDMA
-141 QAKLSAKHELAIL
+141 QAKLAGTLELKIL
-154 ENNPIDELWSDRP
+154 DSNPIDELWHDRP
-167 SPVVSQMIL
+167 APVVSDVRL
-176 MPTESVG
+176 MATETVG
-183 QSSESKRKQIAE
+183 QSSESKRQEIAE
-195 IVVKAGADSAI
+195 LVKKAGADSAV
-206 ITALDSVAWLLNI
+206 ITALDSICWLLNV

-229 LLSHAILHSDAS
+229 LLSHAILHSDSS
-241 VEFFLDP
+241 VEYFLDP
-248 SRIPAEFDSH
+248 ARLPAEFDAH
-258 VGQGVSVHHPESLQQ
+258 VGAGVTVHHPEALQARL
-273 QVEALSGKKVLVD
+273 ENLTGKNVLVD
-286 PVTSNSW
+286 PATSNAW

-298 QNSGAEVISQADPC
+298 QNAGASVVSKADPC
-312 LMPKAAKNAVEI
+312 LMPKAAKNSVEI
-324 SGMKA
+324 AGMKA

-334 GVAMVK
+334 GVAMSK
-340 FLTWLDAEVAVGN
+340 FLSWLDTEVAAGN
-353 LHNEAVLSD
+353 LHDEA
-362 TLEQFRREDPT
+362 TLADKLEAFRSEDPT
-373 LKDLSFDTISAAGS
+373 LMDLSFDTISAAGG

-395 HENQPKPGQLEM
+395 HENQPEPGKLEL

-432 GQPSKE
+432 GQPSQE

-497 EGPQSISKR
+497 EGPASISKK
-506 QIDVPLVEGM
+506 QIDVPLTEGM

-540 VEIPTNGDFPVLT
+540 VETPTNGDFPVLS
-553 FESLTRCPIDQR
+553 FESLTRCPIDKR

-580 NEYHEKVWNDISP
+580 NDYHQKVWDEISP

-603 RSATQPLTHS
+603 RQATLPVAHS

>member
-1 MRIYQGRHNHNEGL
+1 MHNDTLSRVN
-15 TQMLTNTEQRL
+15 
-26 TAIREWLAQNNIDAL
+26 AIREWLTQHNIDAL
-41 LVPHEDEYLG
+41 LIPHEDEYLG

-89 TVQVTKEVPATLF
+89 TVQVTKQVPSDLF

-111 ALDWILESLPAQSKV
+111 ALDWIQDNLTANASV

-133 NANWLNQA
+133 SSAWLDMA
-141 QAKLSAKHELAIL
+141 QAKLAGKLELNIL
-154 ENNPIDELWSDRP
+154 SSNPIDALWHDRP
-167 SPVVSQMIL
+167 APVVSDVRL
-176 MPTESVG
+176 MPTEAVG
-183 QSSESKRKQIAE
+183 QSSENKRKEIAQL
-195 IVVKAGADSAI
+195 VTKAGADSAV
-206 ITALDSVAWLLNI
+206 ITALDSICWLLNV

-229 LLSHAILHSDAS
+229 LLSHAILHADSS
-241 VEFFLDP
+241 VEYFLDP
-248 SRIPAEFDSH
+248 ARLPAEFAAH
-258 VGQGVSVHHPESLQQ
+258 VGTGVTVHHPEALQSRL
-273 QVEALSGKKVLVD
+273 EAMSGKKVLLD
-286 PVTSNSW
+286 PAISNAW

-298 QNSGAEVISQADPC
+298 QNAGASVIAAADPC
-312 LMPKAAKNAVEI
+312 LMPKAAKNEVEI
-324 SGMKA
+324 AGMKA

-334 GVAMVK
+334 GVAMSK
-340 FLTWLDAEVAVGN
+340 FLCWLDAEVAAGN
-353 LHNEAVLSD
+353 LHDEA
-362 TLEQFRREDPT
+362 TLADRLEAFRKEDPT
-373 LKDLSFDTISAAGS
+373 LMDLSFDTISAAGG

-395 HENQPKPGQLEM
+395 HENQPEPGKLEL

-432 GQPSKE
+432 GQPSAE

-497 EGPQSISKR
+497 EGPASISKK
-506 QIDVPLVEGM
+506 QIDVPLTEGM

-540 VEIPTNGDFPVLT
+540 VETPTNGDFPVLS
-553 FESLTRCPIDQR
+553 FESLTRCPIDKR

-580 NEYHEKVWNDISP
+580 NDYHQKVWEQISP
-593 LVEGDVKEWL
+593 LVEGEVKEWL
-603 RSATQPLTHS
+603 REATLPLAHS

>member
-1 MRIYQGRHNHNEGL
+1 MHNDTLSRVN
-15 TQMLTNTEQRL
+15 
-26 TAIREWLAQNNIDAL
+26 AIREWLTQHNIDAL
-41 LVPHEDEYLG
+41 LIPHEDEYLG

-89 TVQVTKEVPATLF
+89 TVQVTKQVPSELF

-111 ALDWILESLPAQSKV
+111 ALDWIQDHLTANASV

-133 NANWLNQA
+133 SSAWLDMA
-141 QAKLSAKHELAIL
+141 QAKLAGKLELNIL
-154 ENNPIDELWSDRP
+154 SSNPIDELWHDRP
-167 SPVVSQMIL
+167 APVVSDVRL
-176 MPTESVG
+176 MPTEAVG
-183 QSSESKRKQIAE
+183 QSSESKRKEIAQL
-195 IVVKAGADSAI
+195 VAKAGADSAV
-206 ITALDSVAWLLNI
+206 ITALDSICWLLNV

-229 LLSHAILHSDAS
+229 LLSHAILHADSS
-241 VEFFLDP
+241 VEYFLDP
-248 SRIPAEFDSH
+248 ARLPAEFAAH
-258 VGQGVSVHHPESLQQ
+258 VGTGVTVHHPEALQSRL
-273 QVEALSGKKVLVD
+273 EAMSGKKVLLD
-286 PVTSNSW
+286 PAISNAW

-298 QNSGAEVISQADPC
+298 QNAGASVIAAADPC
-312 LMPKAAKNAVEI
+312 LMPKAAKNEVEI
-324 SGMKA
+324 AGMKA

-334 GVAMVK
+334 GVAMSK
-340 FLTWLDAEVAVGN
+340 FLCWLDTEVAAGN
-353 LHNEAVLSD
+353 LHDEA
-362 TLEQFRREDPT
+362 TLADRLEAFRKEDPT
-373 LKDLSFDTISAAGS
+373 LMDLSFDTISAAGG

-395 HENQPKPGQLEM
+395 HENQPEPGKLAL

-432 GQPSKE
+432 GQPSAE

-497 EGPQSISKR
+497 EGPASISKK
-506 QIDVPLVEGM
+506 QIDVPLTEGM

-540 VEIPTNGDFPVLT
+540 VETPTNGDFPVLS
-553 FESLTRCPIDQR
+553 FESLTRCPIDKR

-580 NEYHEKVWNDISP
+580 NDYHQKVWEQISP
-593 LVEGDVKEWL
+593 LVEGEVKEWL
-603 RSATQPLTHS
+603 REATLPLAHS

>member
-1 MRIYQGRHNHNEGL
+1 MHNDTLSRVN
-15 TQMLTNTEQRL
+15 
-26 TAIREWLAQNNIDAL
+26 AIREWLAQHNIDAL
-41 LVPHEDEYLG
+41 LIPHEDEYLG

-89 TVQVTKEVPATLF
+89 TVQVTKQVPNELF

-111 ALDWILESLPAQSKV
+111 ALDWIQDNLTANASV

-133 NANWLNQA
+133 SSAWLDMA
-141 QAKLSAKHELAIL
+141 QAKLAGKLELNIL
-154 ENNPIDELWSDRP
+154 SSNPIDALWHDRP
-167 SPVVSQMIL
+167 APVVSDVRL
-176 MPTESVG
+176 MPTEAVG
-183 QSSESKRKQIAE
+183 QSSESKRKEIAQL
-195 IVVKAGADSAI
+195 VTKAGADSAV
-206 ITALDSVAWLLNI
+206 ITALDSICWLLNV

-229 LLSHAILHSDAS
+229 LLSHAILHADSS
-241 VEFFLDP
+241 VEYFLDP
-248 SRIPAEFDSH
+248 ARLPAEFAAH
-258 VGQGVSVHHPESLQQ
+258 VGTGVTVHHPEALQSRL
-273 QVEALSGKKVLVD
+273 EAMSGKKVLLD
-286 PVTSNSW
+286 PAISNAW

-298 QNSGAEVISQADPC
+298 QNAGASVIATADPC
-312 LMPKAAKNAVEI
+312 LMPKAAKNEVEI
-324 SGMKA
+324 AGMKA

-334 GVAMVK
+334 GVAMSK
-340 FLTWLDAEVAVGN
+340 FLCWLDAEVAAGN
-353 LHNEAVLSD
+353 LHDEA
-362 TLEQFRREDPT
+362 TLADRLEAFRKEDPT
-373 LKDLSFDTISAAGS
+373 LMDLSFDTISAAGG

-395 HENQPKPGQLEM
+395 HENQPEPGKLEL

-432 GQPSKE
+432 GQPSAE

-497 EGPQSISKR
+497 EGPASISKK
-506 QIDVPLVEGM
+506 QIDVPLTEGM

-540 VEIPTNGDFPVLT
+540 VETPTNGDFPVLS
-553 FESLTRCPIDQR
+553 FESLTRCPIDKR

-580 NEYHEKVWNDISP
+580 NDYHQKVWEQISP
-593 LVEGDVKEWL
+593 LVEGEVKEWL
-603 RSATQPLTHS
+603 REATLPLAHS

>member
-1 MRIYQGRHNHNEGL
+1 MHNDTLSRVN
-15 TQMLTNTEQRL
+15 
-26 TAIREWLAQNNIDAL
+26 AIREWLAQHNIDAL
-41 LVPHEDEYLG
+41 LIPHEDEYLG

-89 TVQVTKEVPATLF
+89 TVQVTKQVPNELF

-111 ALDWILESLPAQSKV
+111 ALDWIQDNLTANASV

-133 NANWLNQA
+133 SSAWLDMA
-141 QAKLSAKHELAIL
+141 QAKLAGKLELNIL
-154 ENNPIDELWSDRP
+154 PSNPIDELWHDRP
-167 SPVVSQMIL
+167 APVVSDVRL
-176 MPTESVG
+176 MPTEAVG
-183 QSSESKRKQIAE
+183 QSSESKRKEIAQL
-195 IVVKAGADSAI
+195 VAKAGADSAV
-206 ITALDSVAWLLNI
+206 ITALDSICWLLNV

-229 LLSHAILHSDAS
+229 LLSHAILHADSS
-241 VEFFLDP
+241 VEYFLDP
-248 SRIPAEFDSH
+248 ARLPAEFSEH
-258 VGQGVSVHHPESLQQ
+258 VGTGVTVHHPEALQSRL
-273 QVEALSGKKVLVD
+273 EAMSDKKVLLD
-286 PVTSNSW
+286 PAISNAW

-298 QNSGAEVISQADPC
+298 QTAGASVIAAADPC
-312 LMPKAAKNAVEI
+312 LMPKAAKNEVEI
-324 SGMKA
+324 AGMKA

-334 GVAMVK
+334 GVAMSK
-340 FLTWLDAEVAVGN
+340 FLCWLDAEVAAGN
-353 LHNEAVLSD
+353 LHDEA
-362 TLEQFRREDPT
+362 TLADRLEAFRKEDPT
-373 LKDLSFDTISAAGS
+373 LMDLSFDTISAAGG

-395 HENQPKPGQLEM
+395 HENQPEPGKLEL

-432 GQPSKE
+432 GQPSAE

-497 EGPQSISKR
+497 EGPASISKK
-506 QIDVPLVEGM
+506 QIDVPLTEGM

-540 VEIPTNGDFPVLT
+540 VETPTNGDFPVLS
-553 FESLTRCPIDQR
+553 FESLTRCPIDKR

-580 NEYHEKVWNDISP
+580 NDYHQKVWEQISP
-593 LVEGDVKEWL
+593 LVEGEVKEWL
-603 RSATQPLTHS
+603 REATLPLAHS

>member
-1 MRIYQGRHNHNEGL
+1 MHND
-15 TQMLTNTEQRL
+15 TQSRVN
-26 TAIREWLAQNNIDAL
+26 AIREWLAQHNIDAL

-74 VITQDKAAI
+74 VITKDKAAI

-89 TVQVTKEVPATLF
+89 TVQVTKQVPADLF

-111 ALDWILESLPAQSKV
+111 ALDWIKDHLANGASV

-133 NANWLNQA
+133 NSAWLGMA
-141 QAKLSAKHELAIL
+141 QSKLAGALELKIL
-154 ENNPIDELWSDRP
+154 DSNPIDELWHDRP
-167 SPVVSQMIL
+167 APVVSDVRL
-176 MPTESVG
+176 MATEAVG
-183 QSSESKRKQIAE
+183 QSSESKRQEIAE
-195 IVVKAGADSAI
+195 LVKKAGADSAV
-206 ITALDSVAWLLNI
+206 ITALDSICWLLNV

-229 LLSHAILHSDAS
+229 LLSHAILHSDSS
-241 VEFFLDP
+241 VEYFLDP
-248 SRIPAEFDSH
+248 ARLPAEFDAH
-258 VGQGVSVHHPESLQQ
+258 VGAGVTVHHPEALQARL
-273 QVEALSGKKVLVD
+273 ETLTGKNVLVD
-286 PVTSNSW
+286 PTTSNAW

-298 QNSGAEVISQADPC
+298 QNAGASVVSKADPC

-324 SGMKA
+324 AGMKA

-334 GVAMVK
+334 GVAMSK
-340 FLTWLDAEVAVGN
+340 FLSWLDAEVVAGN
-353 LHNEAVLSD
+353 LHDEA
-362 TLEQFRREDPT
+362 TLADKLEAFRSEDPT
-373 LKDLSFDTISAAGS
+373 LMDLSFDTISAAGG

-395 HENQPKPGQLEM
+395 HENQPEPGKLEL

-432 GQPSKE
+432 GQPSQE

-497 EGPQSISKR
+497 EGPASISKK
-506 QIDVPLVEGM
+506 QIDVPLTEGM

-540 VEIPTNGDFPVLT
+540 VETPTHGDFPVLS
-553 FESLTRCPIDQR
+553 FESLTRCPIDKR

-580 NEYHEKVWNDISP
+580 NDYHQKVWDEISP

-603 RSATQPLTHS
+603 RQATLPVAHS

>member
-1 MRIYQGRHNHNEGL
+1 MHNDTLSRVN
-15 TQMLTNTEQRL
+15 
-26 TAIREWLAQNNIDAL
+26 AIREWLAQHNIDAL
-41 LVPHEDEYLG
+41 LIPHEDEYLG

-89 TVQVTKEVPATLF
+89 TVQVTKQVPNELF

-111 ALDWILESLPAQSKV
+111 ALDWIQDNLTANASV

-133 NANWLNQA
+133 SSAWLDMA
-141 QAKLSAKHELAIL
+141 QVKLAGKLELNIL
-154 ENNPIDELWSDRP
+154 SSNPIDELWHDRP
-167 SPVVSQMIL
+167 APVVSDVRL
-176 MPTESVG
+176 MPTEAVG
-183 QSSESKRKQIAE
+183 QSSESKRKEIAQL
-195 IVVKAGADSAI
+195 VVKAGADSAV
-206 ITALDSVAWLLNI
+206 ITALDSICWLLNV

-229 LLSHAILHSDAS
+229 LLSHAILHADSS
-241 VEFFLDP
+241 VEYFLDP
-248 SRIPAEFDSH
+248 ARLPAEFAAH
-258 VGQGVSVHHPESLQQ
+258 VGTGVTVHHPEALQSRL
-273 QVEALSGKKVLVD
+273 EAMSGKKVLLD
-286 PVTSNSW
+286 PAISNAW

-298 QNSGAEVISQADPC
+298 QNAGASVIAAADPC
-312 LMPKAAKNAVEI
+312 LMPKAAKNEVEI
-324 SGMKA
+324 AGMKA

-334 GVAMVK
+334 GVAMSK
-340 FLTWLDAEVAVGN
+340 FLCWLDTEVAAGN
-353 LHNEAVLSD
+353 LHDEA
-362 TLEQFRREDPT
+362 TLADRLEAFRKEDPT
-373 LKDLSFDTISAAGS
+373 LMDLSFDTISAAGG

-395 HENQPKPGQLEM
+395 HENQPEPGKLAL

-432 GQPSKE
+432 GQPSAE

-497 EGPQSISKR
+497 EGPASISKK
-506 QIDVPLVEGM
+506 QIDVPLTEGM

-540 VEIPTNGDFPVLT
+540 VETPTNGDFPVLS
-553 FESLTRCPIDQR
+553 FESLTRCPIDKR

-580 NEYHEKVWNDISP
+580 NDYHQKVWEQISP
-593 LVEGDVKEWL
+593 LVEGEVKEWL
-603 RSATQPLTHS
+603 REATLPLAHS